1 MLGRTVPFQWN
12 LYMYAPEL
20 EENRKLLDYAAGIED
35 TLDGSSGSTF
45 TYLPIIFEDDC
56 QICNDKM
63 RFVKSNQIK
72 YKLSFEML

>member
-1 MLGRTVPFQWN
+1 
-12 LYMYAPEL
+12 MYAPEL